1 MTVLDRAELQA
12 SPLADLHAIANEM
25 GIDGYRLL
33 RREELIAA
41 ILAGGAVTARDLRER
56 AAAVKEDE
64 LAEIEEEGARARAG
78 AGRPRRPA
86 ARRGSRR
93 TVTEAASEPAQS
105 TFRTGEVVEGLIELR
120 TGGGAVLRAQAPGGA
135 QEEIAIS
142 PSQVKRCELKEG
154 DRVSGPVRRRRR
166 TQGSAALVRVET
178 INGVPADLAVQAP
191 PPSRER
197 GRRERGVRARG
208 PAFPD
213 ERLELDGDAALRELE
228 MLAPLGF
235 GSRALIAGPTRAGKS
250 ELLAR
255 IGRVVAARP
264 DLECQ
269 LVLSGVRP
277 EEVGGWEEG
286 ALSPASAL
294 TFTASAQERLQALE
308 PVLAKAERV
317 CASGGR
323 AVVLIDTLDGLEA
336 GEARRVLA
344 HARNERA
351 AGSLTIIATA
361 SAPFGGETTVVTLT
375 GEHAPGAAF
384 SIDPQASGT
393 LRVELLVGEQ
403 GAAAIARERALRLR
417 RRRSLLSRLLGH

>member
-1 MTVLDRAELQA
+1 MTVLDRTELQA

-64 LAEIEEEGARARAG
+64 LAEIEGEGARTRTG
-78 AGRPRRPA
+78 AGRSRRAPRRAPRRAAAEPA
-86 ARRGSRR
+86 A
-93 TVTEAASEPAQS
+93 EPAQS
-105 TFRTGEVVEGLIELR
+105 SFRTGEVVEGVIELR
-120 TGGGAVLRAQAPGGA
+120 AGGAAVLRAKAPDGG
-135 QEEIAIS
+135 EEEVAIS
-142 PSQVKRCELKEG
+142 PSQVKRCELKNG

-191 PPSRER
+191 PPARER
-197 GRRERGVRARG
+197 GRRERAARTGG
-208 PAFPD
+208 PAFPE
-213 ERLELDGDAALRELE
+213 ERLELGGDPALRELE
-228 MLAPLGF
+228 ALAPLGF

-250 ELLAR
+250 ELLAH
-255 IGRVVAARP
+255 IAQALAGRG
-264 DLECQ
+264 DLDCQ

-277 EEVGGWEEG
+277 EEIGSRAEG
-286 ALSPASAL
+286 APAPVSAL

-323 AVVLIDTLDGLEA
+323 ALVLIDTLDGLEA
-336 GEARRVLA
+336 GEARRVMA
-344 HARNERA
+344 HARNERG

-361 SAPFGGETTVVTLT
+361 GAPFGGETSVVTLS
-375 GEHAPGAAF
+375 GEHAPGQPF

-393 LRVELLVGEQ
+393 LKVELLVGEQ
-403 GAAAIARERALRLR
+403 GAAAIARERAARLR
-417 RRRSLLSRLLGH
+417 RRRSLLSRLLGR